1 MFAFLDP
8 AGITLFRL
16 INQARRSIPVFRY
29 SSRSIPTS
37 HSVKGPSTAHMRPCL
52 GHIRIKFESTGEVP
66 HYWIAG
72 GVLVVPLVPHYWIAG
87 GVLVVPLVPHWIAA
101 DGLPISQAN
110 YKIVG
115 HLNHSQIKPQN
126 AAILSHQKKQM

>member
-16 INQARRSIPVFRY
+16 ITQARRSIPVFRY

-37 HSVKGPSTAHMRPCL
+37 HSVKGPSAAHMRPCL
-52 GHIRIKFESTGEVP
+52 GHIGIKFESTGGE
-66 HYWIAG
+66 
-72 GVLVVPLVPHYWIAG
+72 PHYWIAG

-101 DGLPISQAN
+101 DG
-110 YKIVG
+110 
-115 HLNHSQIKPQN
+115 
-126 AAILSHQKKQM
+126 